1 MALLSLDY
9 TVINL
14 IRCTECSEEK
24 AWVKVKEHLTRRD
37 KNAIKG
43 AVIEMRVDINA
54 ETNEVQMPS
63 GIGIDT
69 ARALNA
75 LDFAILE
82 RGIVGWSF
90 EEPVT
95 LANIERLHDADI
107 EQLKEQLG
115 AMYEAKDDE
124 TKNSNG

>member
-24 AWVKVKEHLTRRD
+24 AWVKVKQHLTRKD

-43 AVIEMRVDINA
+43 AVIEMRVDINS
-54 ETNEVQMPS
+54 ETGEASMPQ
-63 GIGIDT
+63 GLGIDT
-69 ARALNA
+69 SRVLDS
-75 LDFAILE
+75 LDFSVIERAI
-82 RGIVGWSF
+82 IAWSF
-90 EEPVT
+90 DEPVT
-95 LANIERLHDADI
+95 PENIERLHDADI

-115 AMYEAKDDE
+115 EMYQAKDAEAK
-124 TKNSNG
+124 NSKS